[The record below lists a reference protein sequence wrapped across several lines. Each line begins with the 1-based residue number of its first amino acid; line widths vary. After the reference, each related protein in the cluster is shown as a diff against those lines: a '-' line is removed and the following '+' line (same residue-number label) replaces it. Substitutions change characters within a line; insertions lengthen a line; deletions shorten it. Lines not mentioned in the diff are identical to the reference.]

1 MKRAARLMSKKPSL
15 FSSPGF
21 IVGAVVISIGL
32 FVALRLFIG

>member
-1 MKRAARLMSKKPSL
+1 MNRAARLMSKKPSL
-15 FSSPGF
+15 FSRPGF